1 MGIRDKVQSK
11 VAKAFNGKLS
21 DTVYPFTG
29 SYVTEGDYDPV
40 TEQSN
45 QVTHTY
51 TGRGVLGQYDIKRID
66 GVNILSGDIK
76 ITALQN
82 EVSESPKV
90 DHIITTTD
98 LVTHTSQSYKVIN
111 VGSDPAE
118 ATYSVQLRR
127 A

>member
-11 VAKAFNGKLS
+11 VAKAFNSKLS
-21 DTVYPFTG
+21 DAVLPFTG

-51 TGRGVLGQYDIKRID
+51 TGRGVLGKYDIKRID

-76 ITALQN
+76 LTALQN
-82 EVSESPKV
+82 EVSEPPKV